1 MQGKHNLGIPALKQ
15 LPTQI
20 ENPVAVLKSASQ
32 PNSFVILTEWA
43 DTNGRPVIV
52 PLHLNK
58 NGAVGL
64 ENRLASAYGHKHIST
79 ILGENNQNVLWT
91 KGNEDIGQLLSHRL
105 QLPQAVVD
113 DTLVSDYSIPT
124 MERNVN
130 AQQIPSLEPDMPAGA
145 AAAGNA
151 PPSLYGGLPESIGA
165 MRHNPRSYA
174 GMQAEYGTIAPG
186 ENAARVVDVPIST
199 NGTDCVS
206 ASARTFMVGK
216 NESRIAERIKNQLK
230 QDEMGEPL
238 TMSQFGPF
246 TGSK

>member
-20 ENPVAVLKSASQ
+20 ENPVAVQKSASQ

-43 DTNGRPVIV
+43 DTQGRPVII
-52 PLHLNK
+52 PLHLDK
-58 NGAVGL
+58 NGAISV
-64 ENRLASAYGHKHIST
+64 ENKVASAYGHNHIFSL
-79 ILGENNQNVLWT
+79 LGENNQNVLWT

-113 DTLVSDYSIPT
+113 DTLVSGYSIPT

-130 AQQIPSLEPDMPAGA
+130 AQQIPSLEPDMPAGTV
-145 AAAGNA
+145 AAGNA
-151 PPSLYGGLPESIGA
+151 SPPLYDGLPESIGA
-165 MRHNPRSYA
+165 IRRNPRSYA

-199 NGTDCVS
+199 NGTDRVS